1 MSTHSHRTQ
10 KQDLIDTTD
19 TRPVR
24 VTRIRADDRVRN
36 RRDVDP
42 DERAMSAGVE
52 HGGTQESR
60 AESLHTR
67 GAGGRK
73 RSGAFG
79 RSRSGRDI
87 SKRR

>member
-10 KQDLIDTTD
+10 KPDLIDTSD
-19 TRPVR
+19 TRPVH
-24 VTRIRADDRVRN
+24 VTRIRADDRLRN
-36 RRDVDP
+36 RRDVEP
-42 DERAMSAGVE
+42 DERAMDAGLA

-60 AESLHTR
+60 SETLRTR
-67 GAGGRK
+67 GDGGRK

-79 RSRSGRDI
+79 RSRAGRDI